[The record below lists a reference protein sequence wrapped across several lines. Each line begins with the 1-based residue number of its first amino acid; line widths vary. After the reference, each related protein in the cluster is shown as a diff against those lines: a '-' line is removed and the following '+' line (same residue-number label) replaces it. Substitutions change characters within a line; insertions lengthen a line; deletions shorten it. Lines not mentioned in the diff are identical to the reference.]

1 MLSEEEFEEL
11 AKLARL
17 DPQDPGLQGMR
28 TEFNK
33 ILDYVNHIGEVE
45 TAEAPEGYSA
55 EDTRNVV
62 RPDAAAPPLELR
74 RIGEFAARWEAG
86 HFVVPGVI
94 ESEG

>member
-1 MLSEEEFEEL
+1 MLSEEEFQEL
-11 AKLARL
+11 ARLARL
-17 DPQDPGLQGMR
+17 DPDDPGLHGMR

-45 TAEAPEGYSA
+45 TSEVAEGLSA
-55 EDTRNVV
+55 DDTRNVTRADV
-62 RPDAAAPPLELR
+62 PQSPLELR
-74 RIGEFAARWEAG
+74 RIGQFAARWEAG